1 MSSRNVF
8 LSIAAV
14 VLLLVSSMGR
24 QGAPGPS
31 PSPGPPPSGEGSATA
46 IAMRNAYRA
55 GIAVAAR
62 KHADRLRAMEFK
74 GDEVAAMKAWTE
86 VARKPAQEA
95 TDAAGPGMGFV
106 SIHEK
111 VREMQGDDVVKA
123 NALAD
128 WFVDFAKG
136 MEAR

>member
-24 QGAPGPS
+24 QGAS
-31 PSPGPPPSGEGSATA
+31 PPTPEPLPSGEGSATA

-128 WFVDFAKG
+128 FFVDFAKG